1 MAGQNSVRPSDEQGP
16 ITTSSS
22 SGFGFEKSLNKG
34 IEKAVKDIEKIAKSL
49 LGAEKSSEKIG
60 KNLSGKTGSKD
71 MGLGMGESPVYGY
84 NSVWRS
90 MSGGQKIGLGALAV
104 GATAMSM
111 APNTM
116 NAVTQRI
123 AADTTAG
130 VSGMTANALIGTSNR
145 LVGNGATSAM
155 GPTMSAMALA
165 YQGGYTANSLSS
177 KNIMGQLAGVSAI
190 TGMPNERAA
199 AAVAGANG
207 MNFLRAGIQLR
218 DAKGNQKAPSAMI
231 NDVYNFLYRG
241 RKISSQE
248 AMLAFRPG
256 SRSYYSIQQM
266 AGGDQN
272 LMQVLQA
279 GVLARANSG
288 APLTAA
294 TLSNAQKSL
303 DTLGVG
309 KDSPVRAM
317 FKYNTSEAKVLQ
329 STQKGLVGGYNAGLD
344 TAAGLNNA
352 FASVAEAAGGVTTAL
367 MGLKG
372 FLQTFPSAGN
382 VAGTVS
388 GLTSGVAGMGM
399 NVLQMRMAGKMLGMG
414 GGGTTAAAIKGGS
427 KAAKAAAAAATA
439 AKAARLAKYM
449 KFAKFAGPLAALA
462 SGYEGYT
469 AEKAHG
475 GFDWGALLSA
485 TGQGAATGGLFGA
498 VAGEGIGAVPGAI
511 VGGLL
516 AGGGNLLGQLFAS
529 SQGRGGEAG
538 GSSQGPAGAQA
549 PASGHLMSPVPSG
562 ARITSHFGPRKVT
575 YNSKGLPSS
584 SFHHGTDYG
593 IVENTPLR
601 AVDGGTVLRQGY
613 DPKGY
618 GTYLVVQHKNNKQSL
633 YAHLNRVITGAGKK
647 VNAGDLI
654 ALSGGRDGAP
664 GAGNSNGP
672 HLHFEYGTSV
682 SPGKG
687 QVDSEKLFTKQGW
700 LSSLFNNIKGFLG
713 MGPSPRGNTY
723 GTDVNINMSKDSMLG
738 KNSSLSSPSLTS
750 LIAGLTKNGSPVGY
764 DDLAKHM
771 SKSQIAALQNQNIDY
786 SLLQGSGGKIHNK
799 ELMQLLYRKGF
810 KGRAL
815 DTAFGVAMAESGGR
829 PGALGDVHLQTAKWG
844 PSVGL
849 FQIRSLKHWQDY
861 NDKYRDAHRLPDS
874 GFNSEA
880 AMVKSSGGTNW
891 KAWTTFT
898 HGSFAKFLADSAVTR
913 KALKIPSYD
922 VGTERVP
929 NDQLA
934 MVHKD
939 EMVINARTADR
950 IRNGG
955 SGSMGG
961 STINVN
967 MTVNI
972 AQASPQEAER
982 MVGIFADSLK
992 KKIKLEQIGIS

>member
-1 MAGQNSVRPSDEQGP
+1 MAGQNSVRPSDDKGP
-16 ITTSSS
+16 IAPSSA

-34 IEKAVKDIEKIAKSL
+34 IEKDVKDIEKIAKSL
-49 LGAEKSSEKIG
+49 LNAEKSSEKIG
-60 KNLSGKTGSKD
+60 KNLSGKSGSKD
-71 MGLGMGESPVYGY
+71 MGLGMGDVQYGY
-84 NSVWRS
+84 KSVWGS
-90 MSGGQKIGLGALAV
+90 MSGGQKIGLATVAV
-104 GATAMSM
+104 GSAAMSM

-130 VSGMTANALIGTSNR
+130 VSGMTANALIGSSNR

-155 GPTMSAMALA
+155 GPTMSAMGLA

-177 KNIMGQLAGVSAI
+177 KNIMGQLAGISAI

-199 AAVAGANG
+199 TAVAGANG

-388 GLTSGVAGMGM
+388 GLASTATGFGM
-399 NVLQMRMAGKMLGMG
+399 NVLQMKMAGKMLGLG
-414 GGGTTAAAIKGGS
+414 GGG
-427 KAAKAAAAAATA
+427 KAAASAATKAGGSIASRIA
-439 AKAARLAKYM
+439 A
-449 KFAKFAGPLAALA
+449 
-462 SGYEGYT
+462 
-469 AEKAHG
+469 
-475 GFDWGALLSA
+475 
-485 TGQGAATGGLFGA
+485 
-498 VAGEGIGAVPGAI
+498 
-511 VGGLL
+511 GGLL
-516 AGGGNLLGQLFAS
+516 SKFKGGISGASKLAKGAGVLGTAFSAFSGYNDRKTNNGKFNWGSVGKSFGTGFVTGEVLGGAETFGISGLIAGGLAAGGNILGQLFAGGG
-529 SQGRGGEAG
+529 QGGEAG
-538 GSSQGPAGAQA
+538 GSSDTSHGTQTPTKGN
-549 PASGHLMSPVPSG
+549 LVSPVPSG

-575 YNSKGLPSS
+575 YNSKGVPSS
-584 SFHHGTDYG
+584 SFHRGTDYG

-601 AVDGGTVLRQGY
+601 AVDGGKVLRQGF

-618 GTYLVVQHKNNKQSL
+618 GTYLVMEHKNGKQSL
-633 YAHLNRVITGAGKK
+633 YAHLNRVIAGPGKK

-672 HLHFEYGTSV
+672 HLHFEYGSSV
-682 SPGKG
+682 SPGRG
-687 QVDSEKLFTKQGW
+687 QVDSQQLFGKKGW
-700 LSSLFNNIKGFLG
+700 LSSLFNNVKGFLG
-713 MGPSPRGNTY
+713 MGPSPRGTTY
-723 GTDVNINMSKDSMLG
+723 GTDTNINMSKDSILG
-738 KNSSLSSPSLTS
+738 RNSSLNSPSIAS
-750 LIAGLTKNGSPVGY
+750 LISSLTHGGSPIGY
-764 DDLAKHM
+764 DDIANNM
-771 SKSQIAALQNQNIDY
+771 SKNQLKALHGTSIDY
-786 SLLQGSGGKIHNK
+786 SQLKGSGGKIHNK

-810 KGRAL
+810 KGKSL
-815 DTAFGVAMAESGGR
+815 DTAFGVAMAESNGR
-829 PGALGDVHLQTAKWG
+829 PGALGDVNLQTAKWG

-874 GFNSEA
+874 SFNAES
-880 AMVKSSGGTNW
+880 AMVKSKGGKNW
-891 KAWTTFT
+891 NPWTTFT
-898 HGSFAKFLADSAVTR
+898 HGTFAKFLADSAATR

-922 VGTERVP
+922 VGTSRVP

-939 EMVINARTADR
+939 EMVIDAKTADR
-950 IRNGG
+950 IRSGG

-982 MVGIFADSLK
+982 MVKVFASTLENKLK
-992 KKIKLEQIGIS
+992 LDQIGMS

>member
-1 MAGQNSVRPSDEQGP
+1 MAGQNIVRGSDEP
-16 ITTSSS
+16 SAISSSSS

-60 KNLSGKTGSKD
+60 KNLRGDTAGSKSLN
-71 MGLGMGESPVYGY
+71 LGMGEVQYGY
-84 NSVWRS
+84 KSVWAS
-90 MSGGQKIGLGALAV
+90 MSGGQKLGIGAMAV

-130 VSGMTANALIGTSNR
+130 VSGMTARNLIGQSNR

-177 KNIMGQLAGVSAI
+177 KNIMGQVAGISAI

-207 MNFLRAGIQLR
+207 MNFLRAGIRIR
-218 DAKGNQKAPSAMI
+218 DSKGNQKPPSQMI

-256 SRSYYSIQQM
+256 SRSYYTISQM

-294 TLSNAQKSL
+294 TLKDSQKSL

-309 KDSPVRAM
+309 KDSPIRAM

-329 STQKGLVGGYNAGLD
+329 STEKGLVGGYNAGLGGA
-344 TAAGLNNA
+344 TAVNNA
-352 FASVAEAAGGVTTAL
+352 FAGVAEAAGGVTTAL

-382 VAGTVS
+382 AAGTVA
-388 GLTSGVAGMGM
+388 GLGSSALGMGM
-399 NVLQMRMAGKMLGMG
+399 NVLQLKAAGKLLGLG
-414 GGGTTAAAIKGGS
+414 KTTATKGATSGIGGLISKLGS
-427 KAAKAAAAAATA
+427 KATGV
-439 AKAARLAKYM
+439 
-449 KFAKFAGPLAALA
+449 AKFGGKALPVLGAAL
-462 SGYEGYT
+462 SGYEGYKDRNNNGKFNWGSVGRSFGAGFVGGELLGG
-469 AEKAHG
+469 AETFGLAG
-475 GFDWGALLSA
+475 LV
-485 TGQGAATGGLFGA
+485 TGVGAAGA
-498 VAGEGIGAVPGAI
+498 NI
-511 VGGLL
+511 
-516 AGGGNLLGQLFAS
+516 LGQLFAS
-529 SQGRGGEAG
+529 NKGTGGEAG
-538 GSSQGPAGAQA
+538 DSSQASSSSHAA
-549 PASGHLMSPVPSG
+549 AAASGKIVSPVPSG

-575 YNSKGLPSS
+575 YNSKGMPSS

-601 AVDGGTVLRQGY
+601 AVDGGRVLRQGN

-618 GTYLVVQHKNNKQSL
+618 GTYLVLQHKNNKQSL
-633 YAHLNRVITGAGKK
+633 YAHLNKVIAGPGKT

-664 GAGNSNGP
+664 GSGNSNGP
-672 HLHFEYGTSV
+672 HLHFEYGTTV

-687 QVDSEKLFTKQGW
+687 QVDSEKLFKSGGW

-713 MGPSPRGNTY
+713 MGPSPRGRTY
-723 GTDVNINMSKDSMLG
+723 GTDSNINMSKKSLLG
-738 KNSSLSSPSLTS
+738 QNSSLNSPSLASMLSNFTHGTDAIS
-750 LIAGLTKNGSPVGY
+750 YNDIAKYL
-764 DDLAKHM
+764 
-771 SKSQIAALQNQNIDY
+771 SKSQLKDMQNQGIDY
-786 SLLQGSGGKIHNK
+786 SGLTGDKGKIHNK

-810 KGRAL
+810 KGKSL
-815 DTAFGVAMAESGGR
+815 DTAFSVAMAESGGR
-829 PGALGDVHLQTAKWG
+829 PGALGDIHLQTHKWG

-849 FQIRSLKHWQDY
+849 FQIRSLKHWEDY
-861 NDKYRDAHRLPDS
+861 NDKYRDARRLPVSD
-874 GFNSEA
+874 FNAEA
-880 AMVKSSGGTNW
+880 AMVKSKMGKNW
-891 KAWTTFT
+891 KPWSTFT
-898 HGSFAKFLADSAVTR
+898 SGVFGKFLSDAAVT
-913 KALKIPSYD
+913 KAALKIPSYD
-922 VGTERVP
+922 TGVGQVP
-929 NDQLA
+929 QDQLA
-934 MVHKD
+934 FVHKD
-939 EMVINARTADR
+939 EMILNAKTADR

-955 SGSMGG
+955 SGSLGG
-961 STINVN
+961 ATINVN
-967 MTVNI
+967 MQVSI
-972 AQASPQEAER
+972 AQASPAEAER
-982 MVGIFADSLK
+982 LVKIFSERLED
-992 KKIKLEQIGIS
+992 KLRLERIGTN